1 MKFFN
6 RDKPENDNIQISQS
20 IIDFVNQNAS
30 EEPTENDLEDIKTR
44 RSRNHLN
51 LNLAGDQTLQTETL
65 DTFQRSVKQDIL
77 RAKPKHKNYNNLT
90 KEERLRL
97 KKLRDNP
104 HIVIKMDDK
113 GSAVVVMNT
122 IDYLREGYRQ
132 LHDDTFYQKIDNDI
146 TSNISDKITQQL
158 LKMRSLDLI

>member
-1 MKFFN
+1 MDFKEFHRRLELMKFFN

-30 EEPTENDLEDIKTR
+30 EESTENDLEDIKTR

-51 LNLAGDQTLQTETL
+51 LNLAGGQTLQTETL

-77 RAKPKHKNYNNLT
+77 RAKPKHKNYNNFT

-97 KKLRDNP
+97 KKLHYSNE
-104 HIVIKMDDK
+104 H
-113 GSAVVVMNT
+113 
-122 IDYLREGYRQ
+122 YR
-132 LHDDTFYQKIDNDI
+132 LSKRRI
-146 TSNISDKITQQL
+146 
-158 LKMRSLDLI
+158 